1 MKVSYD
7 KKVDALYIQLS
18 EAAPDGV
25 SEVKDGINID
35 LTKDD
40 KIAGIEILD
49 ASKKMDIKTLCTYII
64 DEDSVKDTAWVK
76 HNQLS
81 LQEIKK
87 SYHLFAD

>member
-18 EAAPDGV
+18 DAVPDGV

-35 LTKDD
+35 LTKDE

-49 ASKKMDIKTLCTYII
+49 ASKKMDIKTLFTYII
-64 DEDSVKDTAWVK
+64 DEESVKDTA
-76 HNQLS
+76 
-81 LQEIKK
+81 
-87 SYHLFAD
+87 